1 VGRPN
6 RPGNIYCN
14 LSSER
19 GEKYTELN
27 RSFLTFV
34 LRVASVFL
42 ALRRRIGVAHVV
54 GDLPVAR
61 GVTSGIKAFRSSASR
76 GAVRVFLIG
85 VIAAVTRVFDAGS
98 RLHRR
103 LSGSRHRHRIIDAR
117 RSLVDSRL
125 GGVGGGDRR

>member
-42 ALRRRIGVAHVV
+42 ALRRRIGVAHVA

-61 GVTSGIKAFRSSASR
+61 GVTVSRSNTGKHGIGKINITPNIR
-76 GAVRVFLIG
+76 
-85 VIAAVTRVFDAGS
+85 TNC
-98 RLHRR
+98 
-103 LSGSRHRHRIIDAR
+103 IIIIYV
-117 RSLVDSRL
+117 LL
-125 GGVGGGDRR
+125 